1 MLSDRI
7 AKMCHSL
14 AILIR
19 RTFDME
25 SEHAK
30 LAGLTNLG
38 LSHSG
43 LLYSETN
50 ARATVSGQ

>member
-30 LAGLTNLG
+30 LAGLINLG

>member
-1 MLSDRI
+1 
-7 AKMCHSL
+7 
-14 AILIR
+14 
-19 RTFDME
+19 ME

-30 LAGLTNLG
+30 LAGLINLG

-50 ARATVSGQ
+50 ARATVSGQGAPLSLTLGNS